1 MPTRSKHHRQ
11 IGQDWEK
18 TAESFLCARG
28 LKPRCRNFFSRWGEI
43 DLVMDDSDQLV
54 FIEVKYRRDSRYGLA
69 SEMLGKR
76 KQMRLA
82 RAARY
87 YLVCNP
93 KMAARSCRFDLVAIQ
108 GAGANPDIRWISNAF
123 TCD

>member
-1 MPTRSKHHRQ
+1 MQHSRQ
-11 IGQDWEK
+11 IGQNWEK

-43 DLVMDDSDQLV
+43 DLVMEDGEQLV
-54 FIEVKYRRDSRYGLA
+54 FVEVKYRRSSRYGRA
-69 SEMLGKR
+69 IEMLGRR
-76 KQMRLA
+76 KQLRLV

-87 YLVCNP
+87 YLLRNP
-93 KMAARSCRFDLVAIQ
+93 NMAGRACRFDLVAIQ
-108 GAGANPDIRWISNAF
+108 GNGKNLDIHWISNAF